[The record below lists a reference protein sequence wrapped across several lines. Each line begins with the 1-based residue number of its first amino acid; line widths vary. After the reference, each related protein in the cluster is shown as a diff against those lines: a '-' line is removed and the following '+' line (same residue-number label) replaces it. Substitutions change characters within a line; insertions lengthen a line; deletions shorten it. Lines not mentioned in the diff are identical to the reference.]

1 MREGCYPVK
10 RRKHIICMQDEGPWG
25 NRIFKTKPSKVWSIL
40 KTVLCEAENQL
51 QDDDV
56 LWFQPQPMI
65 YETIRTVLSVSW
77 SRQGELPVSTST
89 GRTLLNTESNFTHLT
104 TQVRQPGWRQFR
116 TEQLICEGKWRKWF
130 MWKDGSAER
139 WKLLTATK
147 EELKLHRCG
156 RREENSYHGNRRE
169 SIGS

>member
-1 MREGCYPVK
+1 MRVREGCYPEK

-40 KTVLCEAENQL
+40 KTVLREAENQL

-65 YETIRTVLSVSW
+65 YETIRTVLSVSC

-89 GRTLLNTESNFTHLT
+89 GRALLNTESDFTHLT
-104 TQVRQPGWRQFR
+104 TQVRQPG
-116 TEQLICEGKWRKWF
+116 
-130 MWKDGSAER
+130 
-139 WKLLTATK
+139 
-147 EELKLHRCG
+147 
-156 RREENSYHGNRRE
+156 
-169 SIGS
+169 